1 MASPVMASPVMASP
15 VMASTVQVGI
25 SVDDSLMVADPV
37 RRRSLLSRIEQA
49 GLAYVCV
56 GNHVSFHDGTG
67 FDGLTAATAALC
79 EGRLPVLFG
88 VYLLALR
95 HPMLTARQLA
105 SISQLAPGRLTLGVG
120 VAGEDRSEVSN
131 SGVDPATRG
140 RRMDECLDV
149 LRALAGGEAVDH
161 AGEFFRLSSARIKP
175 APDPAVPIVIGGKGE
190 AAVRRAARYGDG
202 WLAIFCSARRFAQT
216 KEQIAEAAA
225 ALGRPAPP
233 WYGINV
239 WCGLDADAAQ
249 ARHLLA
255 SQLEGLYHLPFGK
268 FERLTPAGSP
278 AQVAEALA
286 PYRAAGAAYIT
297 LVPAAASPEAGVEH
311 AAAVRAMLD

>member
-1 MASPVMASPVMASP
+1 MADAVMAN
-15 VMASTVQVGI
+15 TVKVGI
-25 SVDDSLMVADPV
+25 SVHDSLMVADPA
-37 RRRSLLSRIEQA
+37 RRRALLSLIEQA
-49 GLAYVCV
+49 GLDYVCV
-56 GNHVSFHDGTG
+56 GDHVSFHDCTG

-79 EGRLPVLFG
+79 GGRLPVLVG

-140 RRMDECLDV
+140 RRMDECLAV
-149 LRALAGGEAVDH
+149 LRALASGEAVDY
-161 AGEFFRLSSARIKP
+161 AGEFFQLSSARIKP
-175 APDPAVPIVIGGKGE
+175 APDPPVPIVIGGKGE
-190 AAVRRAARYGDG
+190 AAARRAARYGDG

-216 KEQIAEAAA
+216 REQIAEAAA

-249 ARHLLA
+249 ARQLLA

-268 FERLTPAGSP
+268 FERLTPAGPP

-286 PYRAAGAAYIT
+286 PYRAAGAEYIT

>member
-1 MASPVMASPVMASP
+1 MK
-15 VMASTVQVGI
+15 VGI
-25 SVDDSLMVADPV
+25 SVHDSLMVADPV

-49 GLAYVCV
+49 GLDYVCV
-56 GNHVSFHDGTG
+56 GDHVSFHDGTG

-79 EGRLPVLFG
+79 EGRLPVLVG

-105 SISQLAPGRLTLGVG
+105 SIS
-120 VAGEDRSEVSN
+120 
-131 SGVDPATRG
+131 
-140 RRMDECLDV
+140 
-149 LRALAGGEAVDH
+149 
-161 AGEFFRLSSARIKP
+161 
-175 APDPAVPIVIGGKGE
+175 
-190 AAVRRAARYGDG
+190 
-202 WLAIFCSARRFAQT
+202 
-216 KEQIAEAAA
+216 
-225 ALGRPAPP
+225 RPAPP

-249 ARHLLA
+249 ARRLLA

-268 FERLTPAGSP
+268 FERLTPAGHP

-311 AAAVRAMLD
+311 AAAVRAMLDQVS